1 MAPRSYQSPEAFR
14 TALDQRIRR
23 AVVPGEMNRFR
34 QLLIFDRFLARVFR
48 HFADRVVLKGGLVLE
63 LRLDRARTT
72 KDVDLR
78 LVGDGRDLLPS
89 LKALGQLDLGDW
101 LSFIIEPDA
110 TMPDITGPGMVY
122 DGFRFRAEA
131 RLAGKLYGDPFGVD
145 VGFAD
150 VITIE
155 PDVADGSSFFEFAG
169 VEPATF
175 RLYPR
180 HAHIAEKLHAYTMP
194 REHPNTRV
202 KDLPD
207 IALLASV
214 GPIDAVSL
222 RQAIEATFT
231 FRGTHPVPPSLP
243 APVAGWVAIYERMA
257 RDDELSWKTLPDVHR
272 AAATFLDPVLQGG
285 RGSWDPEHWGWTE

>member
-1 MAPRSYQSPEAFR
+1 
-14 TALDQRIRR
+14 
-23 AVVPGEMNRFR
+23 MNRFR

-110 TMPDITGPGMVY
+110 TMPDITGQGMVY

-150 VITIE
+150 VMTIE

-194 REHPNTRV
+194 RERPNTRV

-214 GPIDAVSL
+214 GPIDAADL
-222 RQAIEATFT
+222 RRGIQATFD
-231 FRGTHPVPPSLP
+231 FRGTHPVPSFVP
-243 APVAGWVAIYERMA
+243 APMVQWSPIYERMA
-257 RDDELSWKTLPDVHR
+257 ADDELPWRSLAEVHG
-272 AAATFLDPVLQGG
+272 AASAFLNPVLIGEAG
-285 RGSWDPEHWGWTE
+285 KWSPAIWTWERGL

>member
-1 MAPRSYQSPEAFR
+1 
-14 TALDQRIRR
+14 
-23 AVVPGEMNRFR
+23 MNRFR
-34 QLLIFDRFLARVFR
+34 QLLVFDRFLARVFR
-48 HFADRVVLKGGLVLE
+48 HFGERVILKGGLVLE

-78 LVGDGRDLLPS
+78 LVGDGPDLLQS
-89 LKALGQLDLGDW
+89 LGAAGKLDLGDW
-101 LSFIIEPDA
+101 LSFVIQPDA
-110 TMPDITGPGMVY
+110 TMPDITGAGMKY

-150 VITIE
+150 VLTTEPDLTNGSDFLTFAGIE
-155 PDVADGSSFFEFAG
+155 PARI
-169 VEPATF
+169 

-194 REHPNTRV
+194 REHANTRV

-214 GPIDAVSL
+214 GTIDAASL
-222 RQAIEATFT
+222 RQAIDATFT
-231 FRGTHPVPPSLP
+231 FRGTHPAPLSLP
-243 APVAGWVAIYERMA
+243 TPTASWAFIYERMA
-257 RDDELSWKTLPDVHR
+257 RDDELPWKTLTEVHQS
-272 AAATFLDPVLQGG
+272 AAAFLDPVLQGG
-285 RGSWDPEHWGWTE
+285 LDSWDPQRWEWTS